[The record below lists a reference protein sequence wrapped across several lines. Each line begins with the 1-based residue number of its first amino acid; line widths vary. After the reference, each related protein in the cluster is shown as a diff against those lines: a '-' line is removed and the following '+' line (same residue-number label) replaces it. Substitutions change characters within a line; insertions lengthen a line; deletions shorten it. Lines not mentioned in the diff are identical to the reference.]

1 MAVRK
6 SKAVATVTEAKVAD
20 TPAAP
25 PRARAKAIEAKPTEI
40 KAEATEAA
48 PAVSVPPAAA
58 PEIGL
63 VMAEAVPVE
72 TQAPVSDA
80 PSNVPEGDVPEI
92 VATQTG
98 TALETAIEAAPAQMR
113 ISMETTMEQAT
124 KATEGLMKAAEQ
136 ATEFSR
142 GNLEA
147 ITKATQLYVAGV
159 QDLGKQTMAMMQG
172 LADHT
177 VASAKA
183 LGSVKSLKEA
193 AEIQATFTRAAMEK
207 SFAEAAK
214 LQEAALKLAETSFAP
229 LSARMTLAVEKFAKP
244 LAA

>member
-1 MAVRK
+1 MAIRK
-6 SKAVATVTEAKVAD
+6 SKAMATVTEAKVAA
-20 TPAAP
+20 TPA
-25 PRARAKAIEAKPTEI
+25 PRARPKAKAIEANHM
-40 KAEATEAA
+40 AEAAETRPRYRTPDRRTRDRAGHGRGRTLRDAGAGERRARNVPEQAA
-48 PAVSVPPAAA
+48 PADRRP
-58 PEIGL
+58 
-63 VMAEAVPVE
+63 
-72 TQAPVSDA
+72 
-80 PSNVPEGDVPEI
+80 
-92 VATQTG
+92 QTG
-98 TALETAIEAAPAQMR
+98 RHGYSDAAPAQPMR

-136 ATEFSR
+136 ATEFTR

-147 ITKATQLYVAGV
+147 MTKATQLYVAGV
-159 QDLGKQTMAMMQG
+159 QDLGKQTMAMIQG

-183 LGSVKSLKEA
+183 LGTVKSLKEA
-193 AEIQATFTRAAMEK
+193 AEIQATFTRAAVEK
-207 SFAEAAK
+207 SFAEGAK